1 MNELA
6 KELNET
12 LKGSVVYDLLS
23 DYGKRMYFPKG
34 IVAQSAQA
42 KAKATRYNA
51 TVGQAFKNGS
61 PLYLDEIYDTF
72 NKDKITPSEIFTY
85 APGGGLPQLKEL
97 WREDMLE
104 KNPSLQ
110 GKSFSIPVV
119 TGGLTQALSII
130 LRLFLDEDDT
140 VILPHLFWDNYDLII
155 KENVN
160 ASFDT
165 FPLYDETNQAFNIK
179 GFKEA
184 IENSTSKKIVVILNF
199 PNNPTGYTPTND
211 EMDKIAEILINAAKA
226 NKKVLAICDDA
237 YFGLFYEENTARES
251 LFAKIADAH
260 ENLFA
265 VKGDGATK
273 EAMVW
278 GFRVGFITVSTKN
291 FSLEQYDAFNKKVL
305 SSIRSSVSNCSKPS
319 QSLLIKALSNK
330 EAYNKGK
337 EEARK
342 EMELRYRLIKDK
354 LKEKEAIDYFKPLA
368 FNSGYFL
375 SFECKGDVE
384 ELRLYL
390 LEKYNIGAINI
401 MNKVFRVAYCSVDT
415 ENLSDLFDIIYKAA
429 GELWT

>member
-51 TVGQAFKNGS
+51 TVGQAFKNGT
-61 PLYLDEIYDTF
+61 PLFLEEIYNNFD
-72 NKDKITPSEIFTY
+72 KDKMDPSEIFTY
-85 APGGGLPQLKEL
+85 APGGGLPKLKEL
-97 WREDMLE
+97 WREDMIE
-104 KNPSLQ
+104 KNPSLK
-110 GKSFSIPVV
+110 GKSFSLPVV
-119 TGGLTQALSII
+119 TGGLTQALSIT
-130 LRLFLDEDDT
+130 LRLFLNEEDS
-140 VILPHLFWDNYDLII
+140 VILPHLFWDNYDLVI

-160 ASFDT
+160 ASFST
-165 FPLYDETNQAFNIK
+165 FPLYDESRKAFNLL

-184 IENSTSKKIVVILNF
+184 VDNSKSEKVVVILNF

-211 EMDKIAEILINAAKA
+211 EMDKIAKVLIEAAQ
-226 NKKVLAICDDA
+226 NGKKVLAICDDA

-265 VKGDGATK
+265 VKGDAATK

-278 GFRVGFITVSTKN
+278 GFRVGFITVSTKG
-291 FSLEQYDAFNKKVL
+291 FSQEQYDAFNKKIL
-305 SSIRSSVSNCSKPS
+305 GSIRSSVSNCSKPS
-319 QSLLIKALSNK
+319 QSLLIKALENK

-337 EEARK
+337 EDARK

-354 LKEKEAIDYFKPLA
+354 LKEKEGVDYLKPLA

-415 ENLSDLFDIIYKAA
+415 EKLSDLFDIIYKAA

>member
-6 KELNET
+6 KELNDT

-42 KAKATRYNA
+42 RAKATRYNA
-51 TVGQAFKNGS
+51 TVGQAFKEGT
-61 PLYLDEIYDTF
+61 PLFLDSIYDNF
-72 NKDKITPSEIFTY
+72 DKEKMAPGEIFTY
-85 APGGGLPQLKEL
+85 APGGGLPKLKEL
-97 WREDMLE
+97 WKEDMIE
-104 KNPSLQ
+104 KNPSLKD
-110 GKSFSIPVV
+110 KSFSLPVV
-119 TGGLTQALSII
+119 TGGLTQALSIT
-130 LRLFLDEDDT
+130 LRLFLNKDDS
-140 VILPHLFWDNYDLII
+140 VILPHLFWDNYDLVI

-160 ASFDT
+160 ASFTT
-165 FPLYDETNQAFNIK
+165 FPLYDETRKAFNLE
-179 GFKEA
+179 GFKKA
-184 IENSTSKKIVVILNF
+184 IDSSKTEKVVVILNF

-211 EMDKIAEILINAAKA
+211 EMSKIADILINAA
-226 NKKVLAICDDA
+226 NSGKKVLAICDDA
-237 YFGLFYEENTARES
+237 YFGLFYEDNTARES
-251 LFAKIADAH
+251 LFAKIADAS

-265 VKGDGATK
+265 VKGDAATK

-278 GFRVGFITVSTKN
+278 GFRVGFITVSTKG
-291 FSLEQYDAFNKKVL
+291 FSQAQYDAFNKKIL
-305 SSIRSSVSNCSKPS
+305 GSIRSSVSNCSKPS
-319 QSLLIKALSNK
+319 QSLLIKALENK
-330 EAYNKGK
+330 DSYNKGK
-337 EEARK
+337 EDARK

-354 LKEKEAIDYFKPLA
+354 LKEKENLDYLKPLA

-390 LEKYNIGAINI
+390 LEEYNIGAINI

-415 ENLSDLFDIIYKAA
+415 EKLSDLFDIIYKAA

>member
-6 KELNET
+6 QELNET
-12 LKGSVVYDLLS
+12 LKDSVVYDLLS
-23 DYGKRMYFPKG
+23 NYGKRMYFPKG

-51 TVGQAFKNGS
+51 TVGQAFKQGT
-61 PLYLDEIYDTF
+61 PLYLDEIYDVF
-72 NKDKITPSEIFTY
+72 DKDKITPGEIFTY

-97 WREDMLE
+97 WKEDMLE
-104 KNPSLQ
+104 KNPSLK
-110 GKSFSIPVV
+110 GKSFSLPVV

-130 LRLFLDEDDT
+130 LRLFLDEDDS
-140 VILPHLFWDNYDLII
+140 VLLPHLFWDNYDLII

-160 ASFDT
+160 ASFTT
-165 FPLYDETNQAFNIK
+165 FPLYDETNQAFNVQGLK
-179 GFKEA
+179 A
-184 IENSTSKKIVVILNF
+184 AVDASTSKKLVVLLNF

-211 EMDKIAEILINAAKA
+211 EMDKIAKILIDAAEGG
-226 NKKVLAICDDA
+226 KKVLAICDDA
-237 YFGLFYEENTARES
+237 YFGLFYEENTSRES
-251 LFAKIADAH
+251 LFAKLADAH

-278 GFRVGFITVSTKN
+278 GFRVGFITVSTKG
-291 FSLEQYDAFNKKVL
+291 FTQDQYDAFNKKIL
-305 SSIRSSVSNCSKPS
+305 GSIRCSVSNCSKPS
-319 QSLLIKALSNK
+319 QSLLVKALSNK
-330 EAYNKGK
+330 EAYNAGK
-337 EEARK
+337 ETARI
-342 EMELRYRLIKDK
+342 EMEKRYRLIKAK
-354 LKEKEAIDYFKPLA
+354 LEEKADIDYIKPLA

-390 LEKYNIGAINI
+390 LDKYNIGAINI
-401 MNKVFRVAYCSVDT
+401 MNKVFRVAYCSVDL
-415 ENLSDLFDIIYKAA
+415 ENLSDLLDIIYKAA

>member
-12 LKGSVVYDLLS
+12 LKGSVVYELLS
-23 DYGKRMYFPKG
+23 DYGRRMYFPKG

-51 TVGQAFKNGS
+51 TVGQAFKHGS
-61 PLYLDEIYDTF
+61 PLYLEEIYNIFD
-72 NKDKITPSEIFTY
+72 KDKITPGEIFTY
-85 APGGGLPQLKEL
+85 APGGGLPKLKEL

-104 KNPSLQ
+104 KNPSLK
-110 GKSFSIPVV
+110 GKSFSMPVV

-130 LRLFLDEDDT
+130 LRLFLDEDDS
-140 VILPHLFWDNYDLII
+140 VLLPHLFWDNYDLII

-160 ASFDT
+160 ASFNT
-165 FPLYDETNQAFNIK
+165 FPLYDESNQDFNIE
-179 GFKEA
+179 GFRQA
-184 IENSTSKKIVVILNF
+184 VQSSTGKKLVVLLNF
-199 PNNPTGYTPTND
+199 PNNPTGYTPTIE
-211 EMDKIAEILINAAKA
+211 EMDQIATILIDAAA
-226 NKKVLAICDDA
+226 SNKKVLAICDDA

-278 GFRVGFITVSTKN
+278 GFRVGFITVSTKG
-291 FSLEQYDAFNKKVL
+291 FTPEQYTAFNTKIL
-305 SSIRSSVSNCSKPS
+305 GSIRSSVSNCSKPS
-319 QSLLIKALSNK
+319 QSLLVKALENK
-330 EAYNKGK
+330 QSYNAGK
-337 EEARK
+337 EVARI
-342 EMELRYRLIKDK
+342 EMEMRYRLIKEK
-354 LKEKEAIDYFKPLA
+354 LKEKESIDYLKPLA

-390 LEKYNIGAINI
+390 LNKYNIGAINI

-415 ENLSDLFDIIYKAA
+415 ENLADLLDIIYKAA

>member
-6 KELNET
+6 KELNDI
-12 LKGSVVYDLLS
+12 LNGSVVYDLFS

-61 PLYLDEIYDTF
+61 PLYLDEIYDNF
-72 NKDKITPSEIFTY
+72 DKSKMSPAEIFTY
-85 APGGGLPQLKEL
+85 APGGGMPQLKEL
-97 WREDMLE
+97 WREDMIE
-104 KNPSLQ
+104 KNPSLK
-110 GKSFSIPVV
+110 GKSFSMPVV
-119 TGGLTQALSII
+119 TGGLTQALSIV
-130 LRLFLDEDDT
+130 LRLFLNEDDT

-160 ASFDT
+160 ASFTT
-165 FPLYDETNQAFNIK
+165 FPLYDSSNQAFNLE
-179 GFKEA
+179 GFKNA
-184 IENSTSKKIVVILNF
+184 IDSSKSEKIVTVLNF
-199 PNNPTGYTPTND
+199 PNNPTGYTPTNT
-211 EMDKIAEILINAAKA
+211 EMDQIANILIGAADQG
-226 NKKVLAICDDA
+226 KKVLALCDDA
-237 YFGLFYEENTARES
+237 YFGLFYEKDTARES

-265 VKGDGATK
+265 VKGDAATK

-291 FSLEQYDAFNKKVL
+291 FTAEQYEAFNKKIL
-305 SSIRSSVSNCSKPS
+305 GCIRSSVSNCSKPS

-330 EAYNKGK
+330 TTYNVGK

-342 EMELRYRLIKDK
+342 EMELRYYIIKDK
-354 LKEKEAIDYFKPLA
+354 LKEKENIDYLKPLA

-390 LEKYNIGAINI
+390 LDTYNIGAINI
-401 MNKVFRVAYCSVDT
+401 MNKVLRVAYCSVDS
-415 ENLSDLFDIIYKAA
+415 EKLADLFDIIYKAA